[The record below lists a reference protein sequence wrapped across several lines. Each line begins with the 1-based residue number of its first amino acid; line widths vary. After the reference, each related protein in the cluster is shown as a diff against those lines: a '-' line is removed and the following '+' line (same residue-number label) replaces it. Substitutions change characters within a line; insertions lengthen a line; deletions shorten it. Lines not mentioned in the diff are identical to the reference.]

1 MFMWDRMGRLALLA
15 LIALLLGFRP
25 ASHAGGMLLLA
36 RYPDGKEYPS
46 SLKYLDLAGLRVYG
60 RGNFTL
66 LALALKAPPRKNSLL
81 WGRIELNLP
90 SSGIPTIKITFEG
103 TPHNLRAALI
113 YGNLSRKLRARTTFT
128 ELLFPLDSRVLGK
141 FNLTE
146 LFAKGSVKVRVKF
159 VTGLKDRMDGRLILM
174 SNGTV
179 SEYVFEDRSDDKLG
193 LPGWNDVRRV
203 KIIIWDNG
211 TLEVTVRFL
220 TPLPLRSVRN
230 WLLFFR
236 QECRLEAGKHNLT
249 ITLGIDVHGGV
260 RPWASLKGDL
270 GSLGSSA
277 RLNATLEGG
286 VLRLRVPLDIE
297 WLKDLPSLY
306 VGEAWSMY
314 LDLIPKGYLKGLWA
328 SPTVTLSRMRRS

>member
-1 MFMWDRMGRLALLA
+1 MFTWDRMGRLALLV
-15 LIALLLGFRP
+15 LMALLLVFRP
-25 ASHAGGMLLLA
+25 VSHAGGMLLLA
-36 RYPDGKEYPS
+36 SYSDGKEYPP

-66 LALALKAPPRKNSLL
+66 LALSLRAPPRKNSLL
-81 WGRIELNLP
+81 WGRIELSLP
-90 SSGIPTIKITFEG
+90 SSDVPVIKITFEG
-103 TPHNLRAALI
+103 TPRNLRATLI

-128 ELLFPLDSRVLGK
+128 DLLFPLDSRVLGK

-146 LFAKGSVKVRVKF
+146 LFAEGSVKVRVKF
-159 VTGLKDRMDGRLILM
+159 VTGLRDRMEGRLILM

-179 SEYVFEDRSDDKLG
+179 SEYVFEDKSDDKLG
-193 LPGWNDVRRV
+193 LPGWSDVRRV
-203 KIIIWDNG
+203 KLLIWDNG

-230 WLLFFR
+230 WLFFFR
-236 QECRLEAGKHNLT
+236 QEYRLEAGNRNLT
-249 ITLGIDVHGGV
+249 INLGVDVHGGV

-277 RLNATLEGG
+277 WLNATLEGG
-286 VLRLRVPLDIE
+286 VLRLRVPLDVE
-297 WLKDLPSLY
+297 WLKELPSLY

-328 SPTVTLSRMRRS
+328 SPAVALSRVRRS